1 MSNSKSKVAL
11 LVVFFASCSGCGDDG
26 PGAAYYGDQG
36 GERVL
41 SAEGNAK
48 NPLRSRKDQ
57 PFFTLKNPRK
67 GARKFGKESLSVDW
81 EESKTGQRPQEI
93 FMVLKPVNERMQE
106 VNLHI
111 DRSEKQGTVTLEVA
125 FGAGSMADVPTNVE
139 FYLATRSNSF
149 SDLVF
154 KLSNSVTLG
163 TADYTYARNW
173 TGQEVERIAKVVGP
187 PPSASSSVAATNP
200 PTTPQTSSPPA
211 TTTAQNSSP
220 PSGFPPGRL
229 PDGRGPGMAPPFGFP
244 PQGSPPPGFPPGQPS
259 QGPPQ
264 TFDLGEDT
272 EWIGN
277 TTGGNPQRRA
287 EKDKPLLGFNY
298 SMGNWAGG
306 PCLSK
311 LIPIY
316 SLDPPMG
323 DQKQIAAKPGYAAAG
338 LQVHADKVVR
348 GVQVIFMK
356 LNDDGT
362 LNSAETY
369 LSDLAGVTSESPK
382 KLGGDG
388 RKMIG
393 VHVRQGIIIDAV
405 SAVMEKR

>member
-1 MSNSKSKVAL
+1 MSDRKSKFTL
-11 LVVFFASCSGCGDDG
+11 LVVFLALCSGCGDDG

-36 GERVL
+36 GERIL

-81 EESKTGQRPQEI
+81 EESKTGERPQDV
-93 FMVLKPVNERMQE
+93 FMVLKPVDERMQE

-111 DRSEKQGTVTLEVA
+111 DRREKQGTITLEVA

-139 FYLATRSNSF
+139 FFLATRSNSF
-149 SDLVF
+149 SDLTF

-163 TADYTYARNW
+163 SADYTYARNW
-173 TGQEVERIAKVVGP
+173 TQQETERIAKVVGP
-187 PPSASSSVAATNP
+187 PPAASSSVAATTP
-200 PTTPQTSSPPA
+200 PTSSPPNSPPA
-211 TTTAQNSSP
+211 TTTAQNNSP
-220 PSGFPPGRL
+220 PGGFPPGRF
-229 PDGRGPGMAPPFGFP
+229 PDGRGPGTVQPPGFP
-244 PQGSPPPGFPPGQPS
+244 PPGSPPPGFPPGQPS
-259 QGPPQ
+259 QSPPQ
-264 TFDLGEDT
+264 TFDVGEDT
-272 EWIGN
+272 EWLGN
-277 TTGGNPQRRA
+277 TTGGNPQRRV
-287 EKDKPLLGFNY
+287 EKDKALLGFNY
-298 SMGNWAGG
+298 SLGNWAGG

-316 SLDPPMG
+316 SPDPPTG
-323 DQKQIAAKPGYAAAG
+323 DQKQIVAKPGYAASG

-362 LNSAETY
+362 LNSADTY
-369 LSDLAGVTSESPK
+369 LSELAGVASESAK

-388 RKMIG
+388 RKMLG
-393 VHVRQGIIIDAV
+393 VHVRQGIIIDAI